1 MKRLIPL
8 IFISSCTIHPSAYN
22 PATGEF
28 VSLGGSLGTKTTK
41 ESAYAQTSNGVI
53 AYGIEGK
60 DETIGVKYY
69 FLEEAIGEIANA
81 VTHSVNSVE
90 GTKRAIGAQGVR
102 RSAINA
108 DRAVRL
114 KALEIPAAEV
124 APVVPPIP

>member
-1 MKRLIPL
+1 MKRLLPL
-8 IFISSCTIHPSAYN
+8 IFISSCTMHPSAYN
-22 PATGEF
+22 PQTGEF

-41 ESAYAQTSNGVI
+41 ESAYAQTSNGII

-81 VTHSVNSVE
+81 VRQSIGTVE

-114 KALEIPAAEV
+114 KALEIPATEAL
-124 APVVPPIP
+124 PLVP

>member
-8 IFISSCTIHPSAYN
+8 VFLSSCTIHPSSYN

-28 VSLGGSLGTKTTK
+28 VSLGASLGTKTTK
-41 ESAYAQTSNGVI
+41 ESAYAQTSTGETI

-69 FLEEAIGEIANA
+69 FMEEAIGEIANA
-81 VTHSVNSVE
+81 VRQSIGTVE

-108 DRAVRL
+108 DRAV
-114 KALEIPAAEV
+114 
-124 APVVPPIP
+124 